1 MSIWLRI
8 VERVT
13 WLPIK
18 HSAQHL
24 TEFGKCLIATI
35 LHFPYSP
42 CILCRPSPLPSFFHP
57 LFFLPSHIGRALWSL
72 KQVAWLTQD
81 QVGLMV
87 VGTLPGGPVWVTR
100 SRSLNPCIQSMS
112 TLGLELCLALATS
125 PPSPCDWG
133 PTPCSQSFLMPI
145 TTYSNTHVGHVF
157 FCGNSGPQSIDPL
170 SLPVTLHSDL

>member
-1 MSIWLRI
+1 MNIWLRI
-8 VERVT
+8 IVMIT

-42 CILCRPSPLPSFFHP
+42 CILCHPSPPPSFSPFFHP
-57 LFFLPSHIGRALWSL
+57 LFFLPFHIDRTLWSL

-87 VGTLPGGPVWVTR
+87 IGTLPGGPVWVTR
-100 SRSLNPCIQSMS
+100 SSSLNPCIQTMS

-125 PPSPCDWG
+125 LVTEALRLVLRASWCQSLPIPTHMLDMSSP
-133 PTPCSQSFLMPI
+133 
-145 TTYSNTHVGHVF
+145 
-157 FCGNSGPQSIDPL
+157 GNSGPQSIDPL
-170 SLPVTLHSDL
+170 SLPATLHSDL